1 MMRLESHIKGYDN
14 WREDPITYL
23 RNHLEYTLNKKKV
36 SDEDRINIGIL
47 LGAIKK
53 EGVNE
58 IIRVARTN
66 EPFRVFADIAE
77 AEENIRT
84 KGWKR
89 KVIDCD
95 MVTEEKPWF
104 AAGTLLIKLAKKYYK
119 GNAYTFRIVKD
130 IIDPWE
136 KNNLEDMIHPD
147 LYEKKNPKGFSNNE
161 LYKWTKGWEF
171 NIDPLRYKNLKNFMR
186 ARVGEQLKYKP
197 ELIKARLAEKRVKE
211 RKIEE
216 ETLEKERILK
226 LENQKKIEKLQEERY
241 TSLDSIAKDPAVYV
255 ICEKRKTL
263 TTVKNKCNALYV
275 GETLNIAKRASAYQ
289 DLNRPNN
296 ELVNK
301 LKSKLK
307 KPQEYILKKLY
318 NNVRVR
324 ILRNKTINNDN
335 HRQQIE
341 GYLIGRLNPLLNTSK
356 RSGFFK
362 RSFIEKKLSDNDY
375 WEDVEDIYRDELYEY
390 GDSETI
396 YHVGD
401 KKFVK
406 RNSEDGEEAMEIQFQ
421 RSFKSWIKKH
431 NLENRIDEWRENT
444 ETFWESIL

>member
-1 MMRLESHIKGYDN
+1 M
-14 WREDPITYL
+14 
-23 RNHLEYTLNKKKV
+23 
-36 SDEDRINIGIL
+36 
-47 LGAIKK
+47 
-53 EGVNE
+53 
-58 IIRVARTN
+58 
-66 EPFRVFADIAE
+66 
-77 AEENIRT
+77 
-84 KGWKR
+84 
-89 KVIDCD
+89 
-95 MVTEEKPWF
+95 
-104 AAGTLLIKLAKKYYK
+104 
-119 GNAYTFRIVKD
+119 
-130 IIDPWE
+130 
-136 KNNLEDMIHPD
+136 
-147 LYEKKNPKGFSNNE
+147 
-161 LYKWTKGWEF
+161 
-171 NIDPLRYKNLKNFMR
+171 
-186 ARVGEQLKYKP
+186 
-197 ELIKARLAEKRVKE
+197 KE

-216 ETLEKERILK
+216 ERLEKERILK

-241 TSLDSIAKDPAVYV
+241 TSLDSIAKDTAVYV

-406 RNSEDGEEAMEIQFQ
+406 RDSEDGEEAVDIQFQ
-421 RSFKSWIKKH
+421 RSFRTWINKN
-431 NLENRIDEWRENT
+431 NLTSRMDEWKQDREK
-444 ETFWESIL
+444 FFESIL